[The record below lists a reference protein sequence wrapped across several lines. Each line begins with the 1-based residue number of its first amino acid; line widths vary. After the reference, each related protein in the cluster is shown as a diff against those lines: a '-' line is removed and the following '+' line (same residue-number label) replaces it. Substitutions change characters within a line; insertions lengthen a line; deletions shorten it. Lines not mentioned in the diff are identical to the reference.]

1 MKKAPS
7 QEDKLNIPM
16 VDSIW
21 ETCKK
26 CTNAYVEG
34 HSKTFGYRIDVR
46 IPQEMPIKTISA
58 FTKRYAETER
68 NAGYDFEYIAVREI
82 SHNGQI
88 HYHLACFVDGNKT
101 EKTYEHFQNAEKVLQ
116 RVIGPEHDVT
126 GLIDHCDHGHMN
138 GILIRRN
145 DSNQKNLQDV
155 YRQISYLAKE
165 AQKENVKGKRVFS
178 SRFKKK

>member
-1 MKKAPS
+1 MKKDLSP
-7 QEDKLNIPM
+7 EYKLNIPM

-34 HSKTFGYRIDVR
+34 HNKTFEYRMDLHL
-46 IPQEMPIKTISA
+46 PEDMPMKTIST
-58 FTKRYAETER
+58 FTQRYAEKER
-68 NAGYDFEYIAVREI
+68 NAGYDLEYIAAREL
-82 SHNGQI
+82 SRDGRV
-88 HYHLACFVDGNKT
+88 HYHMAFFVDGNKT
-101 EKTYEHFQNAEKVLQ
+101 EKTYKHFQTAEIVLQ
-116 RVIGPEHDVT
+116 KILGSEHDAK
-126 GLIDHCDHGHMN
+126 GLIDHCDRGHVN

-165 AQKENVKGKRVFS
+165 AQKENVKGKRVFT